1 MAIDKSYY
9 TIITD
14 VGKAKIANAS
24 VTGNKVGFVKIQLG
38 DGGGSEYTPTES
50 QTALKNVVWEGNIG
64 NTTTDETAPNCI
76 ILESLIPSSVGGFM
90 IREIGYLDDE
100 NNLIAISKYKECYK
114 PSIEQ
119 GAVVD
124 MKVKTVLIVS
134 NVNNIELKIDP
145 TIIFATL
152 KDIQDLETKIG
163 TVNTKIDTTKTEL
176 TSNIETAKTEL
187 NTKIDQLIAGGS
199 NVAYTQR
206 VAIDDWV
213 EDAESGFK
221 ATVTHSLLTQRIV
234 VNIIDATTKENVV
247 TNFKII
253 DDNSIEVRSET
264 RSELNVYVIN
274 GNAETHFINATVDDN
289 RVSEMTTYSSKK
301 IEDSISSI
309 QLIDT
314 SISITDANDRFT
326 SDKLDGVLEEIMVEI
341 SGQRTKGITIVN
353 NLIDMI

>member
-76 ILESLIPSSVGGFM
+76 ILESLIPSNVGGFM

-152 KDIQDLETKIG
+152 KDIQDLETKI
-163 TVNTKIDTTKTEL
+163 DTTKTEL
-176 TSNIETAKTEL
+176 NTRIDTENEKQNI
-187 NTKIDQLIAGGS
+187 KIDQLIAGGS
-199 NVAYTQR
+199 NVASTQTIT
-206 VAIDDWV
+206 IDDWV
-213 EDAESGFK
+213 EDAENGFK

-301 IEDSISSI
+301 IEDRFINIEEKVNGGLSSI
-309 QLIDT
+309 ATSVNELIT
-314 SISITDANDRFT
+314 YC
-326 SDKLDGVLEEIMVEI
+326 
-341 SGQRTKGITIVN
+341 
-353 NLIDMI
+353 

>member
-176 TSNIETAKTEL
+176 TSNIETTKTEIDEKIGDTTQLTTTDKTNIVSAL
-187 NTKIDQLIAGGS
+187 NEVKTSVD
-199 NVAYTQR
+199 
-206 VAIDDWV
+206 
-213 EDAESGFK
+213 
-221 ATVTHSLLTQRIV
+221 
-234 VNIIDATTKENVV
+234 
-247 TNFKII
+247 
-253 DDNSIEVRSET
+253 SIET
-264 RSELNVYVIN
+264 T
-274 GNAETHFINATVDDN
+274 AE
-289 RVSEMTTYSSKK
+289 K
-301 IEDSISSI
+301 
-309 QLIDT
+309 T
-314 SISITDANDRFT
+314 SIKDTDNLFE
-326 SDKLDGVLEEIMVEI
+326 SDNVEGALKELAENYNTLSEKQNNLETEVN
-341 SGQRTKGITIVN
+341 GQRTKGITIVN

>member
-221 ATVTHSLLTQRIV
+221 ATVTHSLLTHRIV
-234 VNIIDATTKENVV
+234 VNIIDATTKENIVP
-247 TNFKII
+247 NFKIV
-253 DDNSIEVRSET
+253 DDNSIEIRSEVKV
-264 RSELNVYVIN
+264 ELNVYVIN

-301 IEDSISSI
+301 IEDRLVNIEEKLSGNLSDIATSVNE
-309 QLIDT
+309 LIT
-314 SISITDANDRFT
+314 YC
-326 SDKLDGVLEEIMVEI
+326 
-341 SGQRTKGITIVN
+341 
-353 NLIDMI
+353 

>member
-76 ILESLIPSSVGGFM
+76 ILESLIPSNVGGFM

-152 KDIQDLETKIG
+152 KDIQDLETKI
-163 TVNTKIDTTKTEL
+163 DTTKTEL
-176 TSNIETAKTEL
+176 NTRIDTENEKQNI
-187 NTKIDQLIAGGS
+187 KIDQLIAGGS
-199 NVAYTQR
+199 NVASTQTIT
-206 VAIDDWV
+206 IDDWV
-213 EDAESGFK
+213 EDAENGFK

-234 VNIIDATTKENVV
+234 VNIIDATTKENIVP
-247 TNFKII
+247 NFKIV
-253 DDNSIEVRSET
+253 DDNSIEIRSEVKV
-264 RSELNVYVIN
+264 ELNVYVIN

-301 IEDSISSI
+301 IEDRLVNIEEKLSGGLSNIATSVNE
-309 QLIDT
+309 LIT
-314 SISITDANDRFT
+314 YC
-326 SDKLDGVLEEIMVEI
+326 
-341 SGQRTKGITIVN
+341 
-353 NLIDMI
+353 

>member
-176 TSNIETAKTEL
+176 TSNIETTKTEINAKIGDTTQLTTTDKTNIVSAL
-187 NTKIDQLIAGGS
+187 NEVKTSVDSIETTAEKTTIKDTDNLFESDNVEEALNQLARNYNTLSEKQNNLETEVNG
-199 NVAYTQR
+199 
-206 VAIDDWV
+206 
-213 EDAESGFK
+213 
-221 ATVTHSLLTQRIV
+221 QRI
-234 VNIIDATTKENVV
+234 K
-247 TNFKII
+247 
-253 DDNSIEVRSET
+253 
-264 RSELNVYVIN
+264 
-274 GNAETHFINATVDDN
+274 G
-289 RVSEMTTYSSKK
+289 
-301 IEDSISSI
+301 
-309 QLIDT
+309 
-314 SISITDANDRFT
+314 ISIA
-326 SDKLDGVLEEIMVEI
+326 
-341 SGQRTKGITIVN
+341 N

>member
-176 TSNIETAKTEL
+176 NTRIDTENEKQNI
-187 NTKIDQLIAGGS
+187 KIDQLIAGGS
-199 NVAYTQR
+199 NVSHTHIIE
-206 VAIDDWV
+206 IDDWILNN
-213 EDAESGFK
+213 ETNMYE
-221 ATVTHSLLTQRIV
+221 VTINHPLLTKRI
-234 VNIIDATTKENVV
+234 
-247 TNFKII
+247 
-253 DDNSIEVRSET
+253 
-264 RSELNVYVIN
+264 L
-274 GNAETHFINATVDDN
+274 
-289 RVSEMTTYSSKK
+289 
-301 IEDSISSI
+301 
-309 QLIDT
+309 
-314 SISITDANDRFT
+314 
-326 SDKLDGVLEEIMVEI
+326 
-341 SGQRTKGITIVN
+341 
-353 NLIDMI
+353 

>member
-64 NTTTDETAPNCI
+64 NTTTDEAAPNCI
-76 ILESLIPSSVGGFM
+76 ILESLIPSSVGGVM

-152 KDIQDLETKIG
+152 KDIQDLDTKIG

-176 TSNIETAKTEL
+176 TSNIEIAKTEL
-187 NTKIDQLIAGGS
+187 SNKIGDTTQLTTTDKTNIVS
-199 NVAYTQR
+199 
-206 VAIDDWV
+206 AINEVKTSVD
-213 EDAESGFK
+213 
-221 ATVTHSLLTQRIV
+221 
-234 VNIIDATTKENVV
+234 
-247 TNFKII
+247 
-253 DDNSIEVRSET
+253 SIETTAEKTSIKDTDNLFESDNVEGALKELANKQN
-264 RSELNVYVIN
+264 ELNTEVN
-274 GNAETHFINATVDDN
+274 
-289 RVSEMTTYSSKK
+289 
-301 IEDSISSI
+301 
-309 QLIDT
+309 
-314 SISITDANDRFT
+314 
-326 SDKLDGVLEEIMVEI
+326 
-341 SGQRTKGITIVN
+341 GQRTKGITIAN
-353 NLIDMI
+353 DLIDMI

>member
-152 KDIQDLETKIG
+152 KDVQELETKIG

-176 TSNIETAKTEL
+176 NTRIDTENEKQNI
-187 NTKIDQLIAGGS
+187 KIDQLIAGGS

-213 EDAESGFK
+213 EDAENGFK

-234 VNIIDATTKENVV
+234 VNIIDVTTKENVV

-253 DDNSIEVRSET
+253 DDNSIEIRSEVKA
-264 RSELNVYVIN
+264 ELNVYVIN

-301 IEDSISSI
+301 IEDRFLNLEEKVNGGLSSI
-309 QLIDT
+309 TTSVNELIT
-314 SISITDANDRFT
+314 YC
-326 SDKLDGVLEEIMVEI
+326 
-341 SGQRTKGITIVN
+341 
-353 NLIDMI
+353 

>member
-1 MAIDKSYY
+1 
-9 TIITD
+9 
-14 VGKAKIANAS
+14 
-24 VTGNKVGFVKIQLG
+24 
-38 DGGGSEYTPTES
+38 
-50 QTALKNVVWEGNIG
+50 ALKNVVWEGNIG

-187 NTKIDQLIAGGS
+187 NNKIGDTTQLTTTDKTSLVGAINEVKTSVDSIETTAEKTSYNNATS
-199 NVAYTQR
+199 NLTATTVQG
-206 VAIDDWV
+206 AIDEV
-213 EDAESGFK
+213 VAKIEKFNE
-221 ATVTHSLLTQRIV
+221 
-234 VNIIDATTKENVV
+234 VNINT
-247 TNFKII
+247 
-253 DDNSIEVRSET
+253 
-264 RSELNVYVIN
+264 IN
-274 GNAETHFINATVDDN
+274 NILP
-289 RVSEMTTYSSKK
+289 
-301 IEDSISSI
+301 I
-309 QLIDT
+309 
-314 SISITDANDRFT
+314 
-326 SDKLDGVLEEIMVEI
+326 
-341 SGQRTKGITIVN
+341 
-353 NLIDMI
+353 

>member
-76 ILESLIPSSVGGFM
+76 ILESLIPSNVGGFM

-152 KDIQDLETKIG
+152 KDIQDLETKI
-163 TVNTKIDTTKTEL
+163 DTTKTEL
-176 TSNIETAKTEL
+176 NTRIDTENEKQNI
-187 NTKIDQLIAGGS
+187 KIDQLIAGGS
-199 NVAYTQR
+199 NVASTQTIT
-206 VAIDDWV
+206 IDDWV
-213 EDAESGFK
+213 EDAENGFK